1 MLFSFVIPA
10 VIMLLST
17 PYLLNEWRDNRFA
30 IYTLGLSILGFM
42 NVFDLGLG
50 RSLTQF
56 IAKRKAQLSTEGWLL
71 HNVLY
76 LGAIMG
82 LLGAGFIYLGLSYTQ
97 RLWVLN
103 PIKNEQILW
112 ALWLSLQCP
121 LIVVSSILRGWI
133 EGQEKFL
140 FSTIMKSI
148 NASLMFLVPLL
159 CLLRSIQSLATVFS
173 LIFYLRFAVLSI
185 ALLVVFRQYK
195 IQKSPHQSLF
205 GVLKET
211 ELFKTGWWMTVSYIF
226 GQAMTLLDRFILV
239 LLLGGVLIGPYI
251 ALQELSL
258 RFIMIPL
265 AISTVYL
272 PRWSSDFNNNK
283 QDFRASHIWIVT
295 PLLLAWVLWFFEGRY
310 LILSWLD
317 LTTNI
322 EELYSLSKWLL
333 IGVTSSSLAFLP
345 LTHLQASGFSKVVGR
360 LHLIECLVYASLLY
374 WLVPSF
380 GLEGAAILWAM
391 RAVLDCICLYW
402 FNHILLK

>member
-1 MLFSFVIPA
+1 MWRSIFSPTKSTITVLFSFVIPA

-82 LLGAGFIYLGLSYTQ
+82 LLGAGLIYLGLSSMH

-148 NASLMFLVPLL
+148 NASFMFLVPLL

-195 IQKSPHQSLF
+195 IQKSPHQSF
-205 GVLKET
+205 WSLKR
-211 ELFKTGWWMTVSYIF
+211 
-226 GQAMTLLDRFILV
+226 DRI
-239 LLLGGVLIGPYI
+239 I
-251 ALQELSL
+251 
-258 RFIMIPL
+258 
-265 AISTVYL
+265 
-272 PRWSSDFNNNK
+272 
-283 QDFRASHIWIVT
+283 
-295 PLLLAWVLWFFEGRY
+295 
-310 LILSWLD
+310 
-317 LTTNI
+317 
-322 EELYSLSKWLL
+322 
-333 IGVTSSSLAFLP
+333 
-345 LTHLQASGFSKVVGR
+345 
-360 LHLIECLVYASLLY
+360 
-374 WLVPSF
+374 
-380 GLEGAAILWAM
+380 
-391 RAVLDCICLYW
+391 
-402 FNHILLK
+402 